1 MGFCMG
7 VKRAVETAES
17 MAERE
22 DGRRVF
28 TYGPLIHNPVVVN
41 GLRERGVGVLA
52 PGEPLPE
59 PAGVVVIRAH
69 GVAPAVR
76 QMLEA
81 AGWQVTD
88 ATCPRVLRSQKIAE
102 AATTAKSG
110 RLPAALAIRL

>member
-41 GLRERGVGVLA
+41 GLQERGVGVLA
-52 PGEPLPE
+52 PGEPLESRCRNPPALWSFARMGWRRPFGKCWRQ
-59 PAGVVVIRAH
+59 PAGR
-69 GVAPAVR
+69 
-76 QMLEA
+76 
-81 AGWQVTD
+81 
-88 ATCPRVLRSQKIAE
+88 
-102 AATTAKSG
+102 
-110 RLPAALAIRL
+110 